1 MASYFGKIECIRG
14 IHDQLTGKE
23 VDNVY
28 ELINKEIEL
37 ICFSGKMEF
46 SFELKKEIPNE
57 VLSFYLGVGFDISNT
72 KHCITEEESLY
83 EYKFSKLLNKER
95 GNYSRRTFQDYYDS
109 TVT

>member
-14 IHDQLTGKE
+14 IHDQLKGKE

-57 VLSFYLGVGFDISNT
+57 VLKFYLSLGFDIINT
-72 KHCITEEESLY
+72 KHCITKEESLY
-83 EYKFSKLLNKER
+83 EYKFLKLLNKER
-95 GNYSRRTFQDYYDS
+95 GNYSRRTFQEFYS
-109 TVT
+109 ENVT